1 MVAPAARLV
10 AYSGFDAT
18 LIRRAMTAAAVSV
31 FVSKSGDIREILD
44 AIRADVASTP
54 RLSAEVLT
62 GATAVAMTTEC
73 LDPVRRRASAV
84 TTGHKPAARASG
96 QASHAF
102 TRRHM
107 AELQHG
113 ARAKGPGFSA
123 NSQDALLAAQRD
135 VSCWPLISGG
145 ARSVASPDAGDVRTP
160 DPSQRC
166 VFGRDRI
173 DSRRVCT
180 TPGFRAGW

>member
-73 LDPVRRRASAV
+73 LDPVRGRASAV

-96 QASHAF
+96 QASHDSRAG
-102 TRRHM
+102 TWPNSST
-107 AELQHG
+107 
-113 ARAKGPGFSA
+113 ARV
-123 NSQDALLAAQRD
+123 QE
-135 VSCWPLISGG
+135 
-145 ARSVASPDAGDVRTP
+145 
-160 DPSQRC
+160 
-166 VFGRDRI
+166 GRDPPRI
-173 DSRRVCT
+173 RK
-180 TPGFRAGW
+180 TPS